1 MRKETLV
8 TELDEAALMG
18 QVDKREPGPTE
29 PSEQEVLEDLYG
41 PADRYGIYRGKART

>member
-1 MRKETLV
+1 VRKGSVV

-18 QVDKREPGPTE
+18 QVDNREPGPTE

-41 PADRYGIYRGKART
+41 PPDRYGIYRGDPR